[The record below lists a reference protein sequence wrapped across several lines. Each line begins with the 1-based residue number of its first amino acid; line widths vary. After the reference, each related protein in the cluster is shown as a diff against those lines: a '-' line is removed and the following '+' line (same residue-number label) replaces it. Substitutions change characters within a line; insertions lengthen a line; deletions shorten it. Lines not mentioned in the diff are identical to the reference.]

1 MFVDIHT
8 HVDNQAVIRIV
19 NGVSEKILITKG
31 VHPWD
36 VTDTPDRHFERN
48 EVESRNHR
56 HGRFQNHSNAG
67 DLFTKGECFRKAQ
80 VSIPL
85 RSSQNDEFFAI
96 GEVGLD
102 KVHKETFERQI
113 DVFEEMIRLSE
124 SYRKPVIVHCVRAY
138 SEIIEVRKKMRA
150 TMPWVIHGFN
160 SSVETM
166 RQLLR
171 YDMYI
176 SLGEVLYRNENQ
188 AVKILNSIP
197 IDRLFL
203 ETDVSGRDIRDVYA
217 KAATLM
223 GCDIEFLENKIFE
236 NYGRLEAAH

>member
-8 HVDNQAVIRIV
+8 HIDNQSVIRIV
-19 NGVSEKILITKG
+19 SENFEEKVLKTWGI
-31 VHPWD
+31 HPWD
-36 VTDTPDRHFERN
+36 LRHFDWSEAEWRN
-48 EVESRNHR
+48 PLFEKAN
-56 HGRFQNHSNAG
+56 G
-67 DLFTKGECFRKAQ
+67 DGGFLDYT
-80 VSIPL
+80 SL
-85 RSSQNDEFFAI
+85 RSVPLEMTEAFAI

-102 KVHKETFERQI
+102 KAHKETFEKQI
-113 DVFEEMIRLSE
+113 EVFEEMIRLSE

-138 SEIIEVRKKMRA
+138 SEIIEMRKKTKA

-166 RQLLR
+166 RQLLK
-171 YDMYI
+171 YGMYI

-188 AVKILNSIP
+188 VIKIFQDIP
-197 IDRLFL
+197 LDRLFL

-217 KAATLM
+217 KAAELM
-223 GCDIEFLENKIFE
+223 GCEVEVLCKQIFE

>member
-8 HVDNQAVIRIV
+8 HVDNQAVIKILDD
-19 NGVSEKILITKG
+19 NFEEKIFATWG
-31 VHPWD
+31 VHPWE
-36 VTDTPDRHFERN
+36 VSRHFDWSEAEWRN
-48 EVESRNHR
+48 PLYSDA
-56 HGRFQNHSNAG
+56 F
-67 DLFTKGECFRKAQ
+67 DKKGFLDCTT
-80 VSIPL
+80 L
-85 RSSQNDEFFAI
+85 RSVPLEMTTAI

-102 KVHKETFERQI
+102 KVYKETFEKQI
-113 DVFEEMIRLSE
+113 EVFEKMIRLSE

-138 SEIIEVRKKMRA
+138 SEIIEIRKKMKA
-150 TMPWVIHGFN
+150 KMPWVIHGFN

-176 SLGEVLYRNENQ
+176 SLGEILYRNENQ
-188 AVKILNSIP
+188 AIEILKNIP
-197 IDRLFL
+197 IERLFL

-217 KAATLM
+217 KAASLM
-223 GCDIEFLENKIFE
+223 GCDLDFLCKQIFE